1 MARSSKKID
10 MLSGSLWDKLI
21 VFALPVA
28 FTGIFQQLFN
38 TADVIVLGRFV
49 SKEAMA
55 AVGNNVPLIGLIIS
69 FCMGLALGAN
79 VVIARALGRR
89 DAEEAGRGVHTA
101 FALALIFGTAMMI
114 LGELIA
120 APMAELLGVPESVM
134 DPAVSYLR
142 GFFVGLPF
150 IAVYNF
156 LAAAY
161 RSQGDTQTPLWA
173 LVMASVINAA
183 LDLFFVLVLGFGA
196 GAVALATSIANLSA
210 ALFLFIKLLR
220 IEGPLH
226 LYVNRL
232 FDIDRTALRTMV
244 RIGWPAGLQ
253 GAVFSLSNLIIQSAI
268 NSLGPDVMA
277 GSVAAFTI
285 EINVYCFINAFGL
298 ACTTFVSQNYGAG
311 QFERS
316 RHVTR
321 VATGLNVIATV
332 LMVALV
338 LAFGH
343 QLLGFF
349 SSSKEVIELGFVRL
363 LWVVSAEPINVIL
376 EMLSG
381 ALRAYGCSMP
391 PAILMLV
398 AICGVRIAYVFTVF
412 AANPTYSTLMAVYP
426 LSWVVAA
433 IGLIILYRRFIRKLA
448 FRIRARKEEK
458 LAAAAED

>member
-183 LDLFFVLVLGFGA
+183 LDLFFVLVLGLGA

-210 ALFLFIKLLR
+210 ALFLFVKLLH

-226 LYVNRL
+226 LYVKRL

-458 LAAAAED
+458 LAAAED